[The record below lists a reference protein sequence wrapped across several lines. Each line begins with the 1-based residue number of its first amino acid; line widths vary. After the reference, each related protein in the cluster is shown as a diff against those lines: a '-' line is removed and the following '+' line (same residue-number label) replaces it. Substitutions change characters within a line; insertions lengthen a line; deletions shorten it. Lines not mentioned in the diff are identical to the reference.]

1 MSKTMPEDSL
11 ERDPEFVLMNIR
23 AQFVADIHKA
33 MEFYNLSNV
42 RALAKKIGMQQN
54 FLKKIL
60 NEERTLDL
68 KEMIEI
74 SVRLGLYFN
83 LNMVCPNRNVVV
95 MSEEDFVEWQEK
107 KFGKR

>member
-1 MSKTMPEDSL
+1 MSKVMPEESL
-11 ERDPEFVLMNIR
+11 DRDPEFVLMHVR
-23 AQFVADIHKA
+23 AQFVEDIYKA
-33 MEFYNLSNV
+33 MEYYNLKNV
-42 RALAKKIGMQQN
+42 RDLSKKIGMQQN

-60 NEERTLDL
+60 KEEITLDL

-83 LNMVCPNRNVVV
+83 LNMVCPDGNVVV
-95 MSEEDFVEWQEK
+95 MSEEDFAEWQEK